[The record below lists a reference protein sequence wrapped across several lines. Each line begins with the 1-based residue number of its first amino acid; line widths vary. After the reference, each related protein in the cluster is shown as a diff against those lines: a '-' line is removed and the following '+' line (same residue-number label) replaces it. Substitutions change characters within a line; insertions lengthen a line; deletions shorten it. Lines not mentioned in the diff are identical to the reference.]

1 MYAQPSKTP
10 NPGDRI
16 LYLSS
21 DDILSIG
28 LSIREILA
36 ALESMFLEKAAG
48 RVEMPPKP
56 GIHPTPTGFIHAMPA
71 YVPAMHAAGV
81 KWISAFP
88 ENSGTPY
95 PQVAGLIIVNDPATG
110 MATAIMD
117 CAWITALRTAA
128 ASGLAAR
135 CMAPGNAAVIGILG
149 CGVQGRSHL
158 AVFNELFPLEEVV
171 VYDINTQAQDAYVE
185 EMSAAHGIAVR
196 AVNSPRDAVIDADL
210 VISAGP
216 ITLPPHGGL
225 DARWLKANA
234 FASAVD
240 FASYW
245 DPGTIGA
252 FERIC
257 TDDVRQFETYRDLG
271 YFAGFPETVD
281 ALADLLDTSNPNRH
295 RANGRT
301 LACNLGIAAEDVVV
315 AQVLL
320 ERAQNLGLGTPLS
333 R

>member
-1 MYAQPSKTP
+1 MYAQPSKTSDP
-10 NPGDRI
+10 DDRI

-21 DDILSIG
+21 DDIRSIG
-28 LSIREILA
+28 LSIREILN

-56 GIHPTPTGFIHAMPA
+56 GIHPSQTGFIHAMPA
-71 YVPAMHAAGV
+71 YIPAMHAAGV

-88 ENSGTPY
+88 ENSGTSY

-135 CMAPGNAAVIGILG
+135 CMAPSDASVIGILG

-158 AVFNELFPLEEVV
+158 AVFNELFPLKEAV
-171 VYDINTQAQDAYVE
+171 VYDINAQAQDAYIE
-185 EMSAAHGIAVR
+185 EMVAEHSLPIHAAA
-196 AVNSPRDAVIDADL
+196 SPRDAVASADV

-216 ITLPPHGGL
+216 ITMPAHGAL
-225 DARWLKANA
+225 DATWLKPSA

-245 DPGTIGA
+245 APATIDA
-252 FERIC
+252 FDRIC
-257 TDDVRQFETYRDLG
+257 TDDVRQFEAYRDRG
-271 YFAGFPETVD
+271 YFKGFPQEID
-281 ALADLLDTSNPNRH
+281 ALADLIASESSLGRT
-295 RANGRT
+295 AGRT
-301 LACNLGIAAEDVVV
+301 LACNLGIAAEDIVV
-315 AQVLL
+315 AQLLL
-320 ERAQNLGLGTPLS
+320 ERAQKLERGTLLP